1 MNLERDPS
9 ASLRTGLER
18 VLRRRAPAPGFAQRV
33 LARIDEDRIDE
44 DRIPRRRPAWWR
56 AAAAS
61 VTLAVLLGG
70 YATYKVVEVRRGEHA
85 KEQLLLAMH
94 IAGEKVSLARQ
105 QVRGIASHH

>member
-9 ASLRTGLER
+9 AALSTDLER
-18 VLRRRAPAPGFAQRV
+18 ALRRRAPAPGFAQRV
-33 LARIDEDRIDE
+33 LARIDEDRT
-44 DRIPRRRPAWWR
+44 PVRRHAWWR

-70 YATYKVVEVRRGEHA
+70 YGTYKVVEIRRGEHA

-105 QVRGIASHH
+105 QVRGLASHH